1 MTRILVVED
10 DADLVETYVDL
21 LESKGFTVFSASRA
35 SEAVQ
40 FAMHSPPS
48 IVILDLSLPGGSG
61 MGVLDFVR
69 SQKLLKETKVIV
81 VTGHS
86 EMTDATAIEKADIVL
101 SKPISNDQL
110 LKMIVRLLGL
120 SESTI
125 SLKDVFP
132 AATPTDPKSNV

>member
-1 MTRILVVED
+1 MTKILVVED

-35 SEAVQ
+35 SEAVEL
-40 FAMHSPPS
+40 AAHWCPS

-86 EMTDATAIEKADIVL
+86 EMTDATAVEKADILL
-101 SKPISNDQL
+101 SKPVSNDQL
-110 LKMIVRLLGL
+110 LRMIVRLLSL
-120 SESTI
+120 SETRI
-125 SLKDVFP
+125 SRSHVIPDVNVS
-132 AATPTDPKSNV
+132 DPKPNV